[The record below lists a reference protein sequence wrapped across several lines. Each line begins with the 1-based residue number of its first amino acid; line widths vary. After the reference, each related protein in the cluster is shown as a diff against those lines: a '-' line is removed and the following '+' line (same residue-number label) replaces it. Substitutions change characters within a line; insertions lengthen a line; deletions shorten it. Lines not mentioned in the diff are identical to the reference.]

1 MIEEGS
7 LVALKTFEEG
17 QEPKEVKKYERG
29 DFFGELALK
38 NNAPRAASVQAKTE
52 CKLVVLDRYSF
63 KRLLGPVDELLSK
76 QTY

>member
-38 NNAPRAASVQAKTE
+38 NNAPRAATV
-52 CKLVVLDRYSF
+52 
-63 KRLLGPVDELLSK
+63 
-76 QTY
+76 